1 MGHCRPG
8 LTKKLSL
15 CSHGYSSPFLNMAY
29 YSISW
34 LGTCEDEGRTRRHVD
49 NFDMPGKTC
58 RENRHNATF
67 LASGVVSLS
76 RRLQIGLA

>member
-1 MGHCRPG
+1 MGHSKPG

-15 CSHGYSSPFLNMAY
+15 CSHVYSSSFLDKAY
-29 YSISW
+29 YSTLW
-34 LGTCEDEGRTRRHVD
+34 LGTCQDEGQTRRHVD
-49 NFDMPGKTC
+49 NFDIPGKTC
-58 RENRHNATF
+58 RENRHNVIF